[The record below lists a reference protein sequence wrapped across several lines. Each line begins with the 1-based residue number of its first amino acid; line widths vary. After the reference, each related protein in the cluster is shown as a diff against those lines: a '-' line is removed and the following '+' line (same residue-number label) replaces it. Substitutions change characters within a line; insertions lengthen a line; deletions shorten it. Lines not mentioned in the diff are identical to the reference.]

1 MALRRGGWQI
11 GRISEDA
18 MHHASDPAQPNPLL
32 VWDTINAYQR
42 SAALRAA
49 IDLDLFT
56 SIGSGAG
63 TAEELA
69 APVGASPR
77 GIRILCDYLSVIGF
91 LTKAGDAYR
100 LTLTSAVFLNGKS
113 PACMASTAR
122 FLNSPKLMA
131 GFANLTDTVRRGG
144 TQLRTGGV
152 NEPEFSEWVT
162 FAESM
167 TPLMLNSCT
176 AIAGVCGQANGRGMR
191 VLDVAAGHGLFGI
204 AVAGRVKQAEI
215 TAQDWPGVLQ
225 VALRNARQAG
235 IEDRYRLLPGNIFDV
250 DLGDG
255 YDVILLTNLLHH
267 FDKASC
273 TEILRKM
280 HRALSDDGRLI
291 TLEFVPNEDRVSPPI
306 AATFSLMM
314 LGLTPAGDAYT
325 AREHAEM
332 LADAG
337 FDTPAVLPVPQAPQ
351 TLLVSTKRVR

>member
-1 MALRRGGWQI
+1 MN
-11 GRISEDA
+11 
-18 MHHASDPAQPNPLL
+18 HAAEAAQPNPLL

-56 SIGSGAG
+56 SIGNGAA
-63 TAEELA
+63 TSDELA
-69 APVGASPR
+69 AQTGAAAR
-77 GIRILCDYLSVIGF
+77 GLRILCDYLSVIGF

-113 PACMASTAR
+113 PACMASAAR
-122 FLNSPKLMA
+122 FLNAPKLMA
-131 GFANLTDTVRRGG
+131 GFANFTDTVRRGG
-144 TQLRTGGV
+144 TQLGTGGV
-152 NEPEFSEWVT
+152 NEAEFSEWVT

-167 TPLMLNSCT
+167 TPLMLNSRS
-176 AIAGVCGQANGRGMR
+176 AIAGLCSQTNGRGIR

-204 AVAGRVKQAEI
+204 AVAGSVRNAEI
-215 TAQDWPGVLQ
+215 TAQDWPNVLQ
-225 VALRNARQAG
+225 VALRNAKQAG
-235 IEDRYRLLPGNIFDV
+235 IENRYRLLPGNVFDV
-250 DLGDG
+250 DLGEG

-273 TEILRKM
+273 TQILKKI

-291 TLEFVPNEDRVSPPI
+291 NLEFVPNEDRVTPPI
-306 AATFSLMM
+306 PATFSLMM
-314 LGLTPAGDAYT
+314 LGLTSAGDAYT
-325 AREHAEM
+325 AREHEEM

-337 FDTPAVLPVPQAPQ
+337 FDKPAVIPVAQAPQ

>member
-1 MALRRGGWQI
+1 MN
-11 GRISEDA
+11 
-18 MHHASDPAQPNPLL
+18 HAAEAAQPNPLL
-32 VWDTINAYQR
+32 VWDTINGYQR

-56 SIGSGAG
+56 SIGNGAA

-69 APVGASPR
+69 APIGASTR

-122 FLNSPKLMA
+122 FLNAPKLMA
-131 GFANLTDTVRRGG
+131 GFANFTDTVRRGG

-176 AIAGVCGQANGRGMR
+176 AIAGLCSQANGRSIR

-204 AVAGRVKQAEI
+204 AVADSVRNAEI
-215 TAQDWPGVLQ
+215 TAQDWPNVLQ
-225 VALRNARQAG
+225 VALRNAKQAG
-235 IEDRYRLLPGNIFDV
+235 IESRYRLLPGNVFDV
-250 DLGDG
+250 DFGEG

-267 FDKASC
+267 FDRASC
-273 TEILRKM
+273 TQILRKI

-291 TLEFVPNEDRVSPPI
+291 NLEFVPNEDRVTPPI
-306 AATFSLMM
+306 PATFSLMM

-325 AREHAEM
+325 AREHEEM

-337 FDTPAVLPVPQAPQ
+337 FDKPAVMPVAQAPQ